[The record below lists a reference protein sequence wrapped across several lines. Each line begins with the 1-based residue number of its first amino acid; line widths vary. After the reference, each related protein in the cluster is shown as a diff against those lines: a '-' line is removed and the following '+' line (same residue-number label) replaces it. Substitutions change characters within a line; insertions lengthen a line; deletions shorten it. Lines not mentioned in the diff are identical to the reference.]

1 MLRKQN
7 ISKNNLTARKL
18 GFDKIKGGLPYNVS
32 HFFLLY
38 LSQYF
43 FFFLSTFQQ
52 ETHTNLQTSRDR
64 KYYCMCVFAYV
75 GLCVSTRVGILKPTP
90 VMCILPS

>member
-18 GFDKIKGGLPYNVS
+18 GFDKIKGGLPYVS

-43 FFFLSTFQQ
+43 FFSLVRFNRK
-52 ETHTNLQTSRDR
+52 HTGTCKQADIVRTTAFVCLL
-64 KYYCMCVFAYV
+64 VWVYV
-75 GLCVSTRVGILKPTP
+75 YLHVWAPRSPL
-90 VMCILPS
+90 L